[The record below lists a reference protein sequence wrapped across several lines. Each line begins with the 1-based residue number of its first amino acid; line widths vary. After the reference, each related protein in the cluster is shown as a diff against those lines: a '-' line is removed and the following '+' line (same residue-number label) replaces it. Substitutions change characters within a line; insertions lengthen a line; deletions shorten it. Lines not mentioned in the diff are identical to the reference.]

1 MYFSEEFFSNEKSAA
16 KMAAIGK
23 FSHFKW
29 DTSVNWLINKK
40 KQDYLAATLK
50 RNSGPSSKEM
60 MCYCAYECILASEF
74 PLPSFGG
81 LINSHLC
88 LSKWFF
94 TTFTDLV
101 LIE

>member
-1 MYFSEEFFSNEKSAA
+1 MYFLEEFFSNKKSAA

-23 FSHFKW
+23 FSHFKR
-29 DTSVNWLINKK
+29 DICVNWLVN
-40 KQDYLAATLK
+40 K
-50 RNSGPSSKEM
+50 RNKIVWQPPLKEILGPSSKEM

-88 LSKWFF
+88 LSK
-94 TTFTDLV
+94 
-101 LIE
+101 